1 MRKEAIR
8 PWMIG
13 VAALLLLAGIGAA
26 VPSIRAS
33 YIDTNVVGTLTVNGA
48 IIPNVAGTQS
58 VGMRAIPY
66 SEIDA
71 NFVYLQAGG
80 GVQSNP
86 TAPGTLHL
94 GDVTS
99 TSMVANQAGN
109 VFTMNGIFQAGSGT
123 GNLDWSPSSG
133 LFKLPTG
140 GMPAGTGTAV
150 GLPGLAL
157 YRDTTATPSVTTGE
171 TFGSTYTLPAN
182 TWGLGQEIRIKCA
195 FQKAANANAVTAKV
209 YVNGTA
215 LITMSNSTSGDA
227 YSADLRLVRV
237 GGTAASYSASTIVT
251 NTGGVVR
258 GTAVIAPAS
267 TQTIQISVTGATTNG
282 DLSTTYM
289 RVEWMP

>member
-1 MRKEAIR
+1 MS
-8 PWMIG
+8 
-13 VAALLLLAGIGAA
+13 L
-26 VPSIRAS
+26 RAS
-33 YIDTNVVGTLTVNGA
+33 SIDTNVVGTLTVNGA
-48 IIPNVAGTQS
+48 IVPNVAGTQS
-58 VGMRAIPY
+58 VGTRAIPY

-86 TAPGTLHL
+86 TSPGTLHL
-94 GDVTS
+94 GDVSS
-99 TSMVANQAGN
+99 TSIVSNQAGN

-133 LFKLPTG
+133 VFKLPTG

-182 TWGLGQEIRIKCA
+182 TWALGQEIRVKA
-195 FQKAANANAVTAKV
+195 AWQKAANGNSVTAKV
-209 YVNGTA
+209 YVNGA
-215 LITMSNSTSGDA
+215 NLITLAGVASGDA
-227 YSADLRLVRV
+227 YSCDLRLVRV
-237 GGTAASYSASTIVT
+237 GGTAASYSATTILA
-251 NTGGVVR
+251 NAGGVVR
-258 GTAVIAPAS
+258 GTATIAPTT
-267 TQTIQISVTGATTNG
+267 TQTIQISVTGATANG